1 MAVANSLPGRF
12 RMLQSVSMAVEGE
25 FAMIQACPAC
35 GMAIDTTEAEPLARV
50 ACPNCG
56 EKTRVER
63 TFDHFVLLETLGVG
77 GMGTVYKARDTLLD
91 RFVAL
96 KLLRRDLSGESDSR
110 LQREARVAASI
121 NHPNVI
127 QVFSSGTDHGQFY
140 VVMELVD
147 RGSLDDLIEQ
157 RNRLPEGQVL
167 ESGIQIAKGLR
178 AAHRQGLIHRDVKPA
193 NILFIDEQIAKISDF
208 GLASAAAERTKRDEI
223 WGTPYYVAPERL
235 NNGPEDFRTD
245 IYGLGATLFHAVA
258 GKAPIE
264 GNTNSAA
271 LLLDLKNHPLDLR
284 AIAPDVSQATA
295 TVLERMIAPDPAQ
308 RFSSYDELVSEME
321 QAQHALKGQE
331 HVAVARGR
339 SPRWAL
345 AGVVLFIMLLAM
357 AALFVARKPR
367 EHVATGALP
376 SGSVASV
383 KLNGK
388 EKSPA
393 HPGVNPQ
400 PAGVAARAENKKEVL
415 AFETAPWK
423 VALANYREQI
433 ALYDFAAA
441 REVIKDVQLS
451 DASLKQAQQAT
462 EKRAQWLI
470 DWKNSLIDDINRAH
484 FSGAISDSSGAKY
497 TGIAGATDQSLSLKL
512 PYGIARVTWRELSP
526 ETLLKVS
533 TSFVKPNAPD
543 APDRQWR
550 CAAFASEFGQT
561 EVARQLA
568 GAAAKG
574 KSQYHEQISQLFPPS
589 SQFR

>member
-1 MAVANSLPGRF
+1 
-12 RMLQSVSMAVEGE
+12 
-25 FAMIQACPAC
+25 
-35 GMAIDTTEAEPLARV
+35 MAIDTTEAEPLARV

-56 EKTRVER
+56 EKTRAER

-96 KLLRRDLSGESDSR
+96 KLLRRDLSGESDPASR
-110 LQREARVAASI
+110 LQHEARVAASI

-140 VVMELVD
+140 VVMELVN

-167 ESGIQIAKGLR
+167 ESGIQVAKGLR

-208 GLASAAAERTKRDEI
+208 GLASAAAEGTKRDEI

-321 QAQHALKGQE
+321 HAQHTLKGQE

-357 AALFVARKPR
+357 AALFLARKPS
-367 EHVATGALP
+367 EHVASGALP
-376 SGSVASV
+376 SASVASV

-388 EKSPA
+388 DKSPA
-393 HPGVNPQ
+393 DRGVNPQ
-400 PAGVAARAENKKEVL
+400 PAGVATRAEDKKKVL
-415 AFETAPWK
+415 AFEIAPWK
-423 VALANYREQI
+423 TALANYREQI

-441 REVIKDVQLS
+441 REAIKNVQLS
-451 DASLKQAQQAT
+451 DASLKQAQEAT
-462 EKRAQWLI
+462 EKRAQWLT
-470 DWKNSLIDDINRAH
+470 DWKNNLIDDINRAH
-484 FSGAISDSSGAKY
+484 FSGPISDSGGAKY

-526 ETLLKVS
+526 ETLLTIS

-568 GAAAKG
+568 EAAAKV
-574 KSQYHEQISQLFPPS
+574 KSQYHEQISQLFPPP

>member
-1 MAVANSLPGRF
+1 
-12 RMLQSVSMAVEGE
+12 
-25 FAMIQACPAC
+25 MIQTCPAC
-35 GMAIDTTEAEPLARV
+35 GTAIDTTDAEPLARV

-56 EKTRVER
+56 EKTRAER
-63 TFDHFVLLETLGVG
+63 TFDHFVLLEALGVG

-96 KLLRRDLSGESDSR
+96 KLLRRNLSGESDHASR
-110 LQREARVAASI
+110 LQQEARVAASI

-127 QVFSSGTDHGQFY
+127 QVFSSGTAHGQFY

-167 ESGIQIAKGLR
+167 ESGIQVAKGLR

-321 QAQHALKGQE
+321 HAQHALKGQE
-331 HVAVARGR
+331 HVGVARGR

-357 AALFVARKPR
+357 AALFLARKPR
-367 EHVATGALP
+367 EHVASGALP
-376 SGSVASV
+376 SASVASV

-388 EKSPA
+388 DKSPA
-393 HPGVNPQ
+393 HRGVNPQ
-400 PAGVAARAENKKEVL
+400 PAGVATRAEDKKKVL
-415 AFETAPWK
+415 AFEAAPWK
-423 VALANYREQI
+423 AALANYREQI

-441 REVIKDVQLS
+441 REAIKNVQLS

-470 DWKNSLIDDINRAH
+470 DWKNNLIDDINRTH
-484 FSGAISDSSGAKY
+484 FSGAISDSIGAKY

-526 ETLLKVS
+526 ETLLTIS

-561 EVARQLA
+561 KVARQLA
-568 GAAAKG
+568 EAAAKV
-574 KSQYHEQISQLFPPS
+574 KSQYHEQISQLFSTVPS
-589 SQFR
+589 SR

>member
-1 MAVANSLPGRF
+1 MT
-12 RMLQSVSMAVEGE
+12 QT
-25 FAMIQACPAC
+25 CPAC
-35 GMAIDTTEAEPLARV
+35 GTAIDTTDAEPLARV
-50 ACPNCG
+50 TCPNCG
-56 EKTRVER
+56 EKTRAER

-96 KLLRRDLSGESDSR
+96 KLLRRDLSGESDHASR
-110 LQREARVAASI
+110 LQHEARVAASI

-127 QVFSSGTDHGQFY
+127 QVFSSGTAHGQFY

-167 ESGIQIAKGLR
+167 ESGIQVAKGLR

-208 GLASAAAERTKRDEI
+208 GLASAAAEGTKRDEI

-264 GNTNSAA
+264 GDTNSAV

-321 QAQHALKGQE
+321 HAQHTLKGHK
-331 HVAVARGR
+331 HVAVARR
-339 SPRWAL
+339 RWLQWAL
-345 AGVVLFIMLLAM
+345 AGVVLFIVLLAM
-357 AALFVARKPR
+357 AALFFARKPSG
-367 EHVATGALP
+367 HVATSASP
-376 SGSVASV
+376 SASVASV
-383 KLNGK
+383 KLNAKG
-388 EKSPA
+388 KSPA
-393 HPGVNPQ
+393 QRAVNPQ
-400 PAGVAARAENKKEVL
+400 ATGVATGAENKKKVL
-415 AFETAPWK
+415 ALETAPWNA
-423 VALANYREQI
+423 ALANYREQI
-433 ALYDFAAA
+433 ALYDFTAA
-441 REVIKDVQLS
+441 REAIKDVQLN
-451 DASLKQAQQAT
+451 DASLKQAQEAT

-470 DWKNSLIDDINRAH
+470 DWKNNLIDDINRAH
-484 FSGAISDSSGAKY
+484 FSGAISDSSGTKY

-526 ETLLKVS
+526 KTLLAVS
-533 TSFVKPNAPD
+533 TSFVKPNVPD

-568 GAAAKG
+568 EAAAKV
-574 KSQYHEQISQLFPPS
+574 KSQYHEQISQLFPPPP
-589 SQFR
+589 QFR